1 MSPAV
6 RAILTN
12 REVIAVDQDML
23 GIEGHRAVKLD
34 DTEIWVR
41 SLADGSQAVV
51 LLNRSAERRSIRL
64 DWSALHLPSYVTLN
78 VRDLWLRQDRPKAT
92 ASLAAE
98 VAPHAVTFLQ
108 VAIARNS
115 KHKP

>member
-1 MSPAV
+1 
-6 RAILTN
+6 
-12 REVIAVDQDML
+12 ML
-23 GIEGHRAVKLD
+23 GIEGRRAVKLG

-51 LLNRSAERRSIRL
+51 LLNRSAERRKIRL
-64 DWSALHLPSYVTLN
+64 DWSALHLPSYVTLD

-92 ASLAAE
+92 ESLEAE
-98 VAPHAVTFLQ
+98 VAPHAVAFLK